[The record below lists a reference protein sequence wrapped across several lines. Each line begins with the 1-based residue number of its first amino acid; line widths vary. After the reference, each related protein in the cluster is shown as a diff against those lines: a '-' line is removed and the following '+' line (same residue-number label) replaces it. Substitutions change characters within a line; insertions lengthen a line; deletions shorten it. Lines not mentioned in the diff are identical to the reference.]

1 LTTETDQRAYL
12 RDEYERKDASYYS
25 SARSDYVARLPLDP
39 QARILEI
46 GCGNGATGA
55 LALREGKCG
64 SFIGVE
70 MFAPVAAEAAQVL
83 TEVLVG
89 NVEEM
94 DLPFAPASFD
104 ALIMSEVLEHLVN
117 PEQTLARLAL
127 LIKPGGLV
135 MASSPNIAH
144 WKVIKNLIAGRFD
157 YEESGVMDR
166 THLRWFTPR
175 SFQQMFENAGI
186 TVDSVTPIMP
196 PMPLAA
202 RLLFRLIRPKLH
214 HLRYLQ
220 INLHG
225 HRAG

>member
-83 TEVLVG
+83 TEVL
-89 NVEEM
+89 
-94 DLPFAPASFD
+94 
-104 ALIMSEVLEHLVN
+104 VLEHLVN